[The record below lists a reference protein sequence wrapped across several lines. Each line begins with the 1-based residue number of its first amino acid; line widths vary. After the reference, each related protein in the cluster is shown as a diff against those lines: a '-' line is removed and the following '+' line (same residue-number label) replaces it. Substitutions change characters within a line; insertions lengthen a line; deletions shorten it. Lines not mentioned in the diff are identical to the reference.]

1 MIFIS
6 IITPVYNRA
15 HMIRTCIDSVCAQDY
30 KYWEHIIV
38 DDGSTDSIA
47 EVIDEYKEDER
58 IKYVTKKNSGAA
70 DSRNFG
76 AKLAKGEWIIF
87 LDSDDFVETSWLNTL
102 ISKTKNDVSIITCSY
117 KRVDERMIFLESKNF
132 ENGTAIQK
140 ETGIFLA
147 GTYLIKRDL
156 FIQLGG
162 FDRGLK
168 SGHHTELLYRILQE
182 RAMRGIKFLNLK
194 NHLVT
199 IVNHSGVKIRS
210 SWYAK
215 FHGSYDILKKHKKFL
230 SDNKF
235 DLLLGYFVIIARAAF
250 ALKKNRLAIY
260 FAVKSVKLKP
270 LKIKNWLR
278 LFRYMTTIFI
288 KRF

>member
-87 LDSDDFVETSWLNTL
+87 LDSDDAVKLNWLDKFVKNANNKFGI
-102 ISKTKNDVSIITCSY
+102 ISCSFE
-117 KRVDERMIFLESKNF
+117 KRKSERIEKIQNPINLRFLSDKDKFCFVAGAYMVRNEIFSKVN
-132 ENGTAIQK
+132 
-140 ETGIFLA
+140 
-147 GTYLIKRDL
+147 
-156 FIQLGG
+156 G
-162 FDRGLK
+162 FDISLS
-168 SGHHTELLYRILQE
+168 SGHHTDLGIRLAMKIYELGFYVNWLNEVLLTVYVHDNQRIRDNFQLVYDGTKALISKHKEILLRDNSRKELSDYLGVCAFAAYKLGLKKESIYLQIE
-182 RAMRGIKFLNLK
+182 
-194 NHLVT
+194 
-199 IVNHSGVKIRS
+199 KIRNNNLNIKS
-210 SWYAK
+210 T
-215 FHGSYDILKKHKKFL
+215 L
-230 SDNKF
+230 S
-235 DLLLGYFVIIARAAF
+235 LIRYLIA
-250 ALKKNRLAIY
+250 
-260 FAVKSVKLKP
+260 
-270 LKIKNWLR
+270 
-278 LFRYMTTIFI
+278 
-288 KRF
+288 